1 MNKIIYST
9 FFTTLFMAGISAY
22 QAIAQTPPQSSPPQ
36 SPYERLLETQKD
48 YEAAMKTGDS
58 LEVAEMCYR
67 MGKRYAGLKNFS
79 KAQEWFLRA
88 LRIREP
94 LGPSEDIG
102 KIYIQIAG
110 FQIYFPNTAKTL
122 HYNYMAYINFRAGKS
137 WRSQMEANKLLG
149 HLHAVA
155 WESRQPL
162 PYTKATGSPDSAVYY
177 AERSLQAAKKV
188 DNPSDIG
195 LAYGFLGDVW
205 KLKNNPQK
213 SSEYRQKEIDIYTKA
228 NLTNNLMDRYV
239 NTSIELLQQNKPLL
253 AKQWLD
259 KARPLTPR
267 TSNNLIH
274 EKLTEAYALYYEQ
287 IGDWKMAFQYQKKG
301 RQLKNQELADQFNQ
315 AIQNSLLLDEH
326 EKRQTEFRAQQKEMA
341 LRNKLSFVLVI
352 LFLGVCLAG
361 VLFYRLFVKYKKIST
376 LHADLIKEQD
386 HRTKNN
392 LQSVSNLL
400 SLQLN
405 QLTDPV
411 AVRALEESVMRVDA
425 MLLLHRELYQGE
437 KLIEVNLKKYIPD
450 LIQSVLRSY
459 DLEHTNVMYE
469 VEERWLHAD
478 NAIPLG
484 LVLNELVTN
493 ACKYALPNHPDPAL
507 TIHCYRKVGKMFLRV
522 ADNGPGF
529 VPPSDTATFGLR
541 LISILM
547 RKLKATGQYRMGEG
561 CCFELSFAD
570 KGKPAV
576 LPKERKTSIPHSI

>member
-1 MNKIIYST
+1 MQRILYST
-9 FFTTLFMAGISAY
+9 FLTALFIVCIPAY
-22 QAIAQTPPQSSPPQ
+22 QAMTQSQPIK

-48 YEAAMKTGDS
+48 YEAAIKQGDS

-67 MGKRYAGLKNFS
+67 MGKRYAGLKNFT

-110 FQIYFPNTAKTL
+110 FQSYFPNTAKTL
-122 HYNYMAYINFRAGKS
+122 HYTYMAYINFRAGKS
-137 WRSQMEANKLLG
+137 WRSQMETNKLLG
-149 HLHAVA
+149 HLHIVA
-155 WESRQPL
+155 WESRRPL
-162 PYTKATGSPDSAVYY
+162 PYSKATGSLDSAVYY
-177 AERSLQAAKKV
+177 AEQCLQAAKKV
-188 DNPSDIG
+188 ANPVDVG
-195 LAYGFLGDVW
+195 AAYGFLSGIW

-213 SSEYRQKEIDIYTKA
+213 SSEYRQKELDIYTTAKLA
-228 NLTNNLMDRYV
+228 NNLMDVYV
-239 NTSIELLQQNKPLL
+239 KLSIELLKQNKPLS

-259 KARPLTPR
+259 KARPLTAR
-267 TSNNLIH
+267 ISNNLIH
-274 EKLTEAYALYYEQ
+274 EELAEAYALYYEQ
-287 IGDWKMAFQYQKKG
+287 IGDWKMAFQYQKKS
-301 RQLKNQELADQFNQ
+301 RQLKNQELTDQFNQ
-315 AIQNSLLLDEH
+315 AIQNSFLLDEH
-326 EKRQTEFRAQQKEMA
+326 EKKQAEFKAQQKEMA
-341 LRNKLSFVLVI
+341 LKNKLSLVLAI
-352 LFLGVCLAG
+352 LFIGAGMAG
-361 VLFYRLFVKYKKIST
+361 VLFYRLFIKYKKISA
-376 LHADLIKEQD
+376 LNADLVKEQD

-392 LQSVSNLL
+392 LQSVSSLL

-450 LIQSVLRSY
+450 LIKSVLRSY
-459 DLEHTNVMYE
+459 DLEQTKVVYE
-469 VEERWLHAD
+469 VQDHWLHAD

-484 LVLNELVTN
+484 LILNELVTN

-507 TIHCYRKVGKMFLRV
+507 TIHCYHNAGRVFLRV

-529 VPPSDTATFGLR
+529 MAPSDTTTFGLR

-547 RKLKATGQYRMGEG
+547 RKLKATGQFHTEAG
-561 CCFELSFAD
+561 CCFELNFSD
-570 KGKPAV
+570 KVKPTAI
-576 LPKERKTSIPHSI
+576 PKERKKSISQPI